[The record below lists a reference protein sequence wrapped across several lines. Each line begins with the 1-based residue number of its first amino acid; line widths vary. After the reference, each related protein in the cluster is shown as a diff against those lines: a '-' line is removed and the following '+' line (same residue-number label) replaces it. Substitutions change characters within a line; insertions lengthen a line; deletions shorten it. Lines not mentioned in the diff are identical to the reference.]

1 MSQMT
6 PEDKIIYTFEDRP
19 AEKRQVVYDDQQHSG
34 LVLWMIVLG
43 GVFVA
48 FLLVLL
54 AGYLGTGSIWGMF
67 K

>member
-6 PEDKIIYTFEDRP
+6 PEDKIEYSFEDRP
-19 AEKRQVVYDDQQHSG
+19 AEKRKVVLEEQNSG
-34 LVLWMIVLG
+34 LVLWAIVLG
-43 GVFVA
+43 GMFVA

-67 K
+67 E

>member
-6 PEDKIIYTFEDRP
+6 PEDKIEYSFEDRP
-19 AEKRQVVYDDQQHSG
+19 AEKRKVVYDDQQHSG

-43 GVFVA
+43 GFLLA
-48 FLLVLL
+48 FLMVLL
-54 AGYLGTGSIWGMF
+54 AGWLATGSIWGMF